1 MPPSNRIR
9 VLGPVH
15 FTGIAQNM
23 LVCDLICRR
32 ILRVSLPTDILLSIY
47 EKTIKEERKLK
58 KQNKKK
64 KQQLPYTPESGNN
77 VYYRDKGARRKRCK
91 TKVKIKRAMRY
102 SGR

>member
-1 MPPSNRIR
+1 MRA
-9 VLGPVH
+9 LGPVH
-15 FTGIAQNM
+15 FTGIAQNV

-58 KQNKKK
+58 KQKK
-64 KQQLPYTPESGNN
+64 KQQLQDVPESGNN

>member
-9 VLGPVH
+9 ALGSVH
-15 FTGIAQNM
+15 FTGIAQNV

-58 KQNKKK
+58 KQKK
-64 KQQLPYTPESGNN
+64 KQLPDTPESGNT
-77 VYYRDKGARRKRCK
+77 VQYRDKGARRKRCK